1 MSHLFSP
8 FTIKNTTFKNRIV
21 MAPMCMYSADTNGFA
36 NDWHFTHYETRADG
50 GSGLILLEATSV
62 EPRGRISEN
71 DLGIWDD
78 AHVDGLKEIVRR
90 IHLKGAKAG
99 IQLAHAGNKCGVP
112 YEESISPSALT
123 FDPQSGRYKTPK
135 AMTKTDIEA
144 VISAFSKA
152 AKRAEAAG
160 FDVIEIHGAHGYL
173 INQFLSPISN
183 IRTDYYGHAHDKGT
197 LFLKEII
204 SGIKSHWPIEKP
216 LFLRISASDYH
227 ENGNTPESLS
237 QAILK
242 LGHGAVDLINVS
254 SGGVLPTSVTAYAGY
269 QIPLAER
276 IKKGTGLPVMGGG
289 LIKNASMAD
298 EIIRNERCDLL
309 FLGRVLLTQPYWPIL
324 SAKALGIE
332 IDYTPKQYR
341 YWG

>member
-1 MSHLFSP
+1 
-8 FTIKNTTFKNRIV
+8 

>member
-1 MSHLFSP
+1 
-8 FTIKNTTFKNRIV
+8 

-135 AMTKTDIEA
+135 ALTKTDIEA

-254 SGGVLPTSVTAYAGY
+254 SGGVLPTSVTAYEGY

-289 LIKNASMAD
+289 LIKNAAMAD